1 MDCRVFIDTVAVLT
15 NCHKDYWPS
24 FVYHDWR
31 CQPCVCVCVEMRG
44 VVWYWWDPVNRR
56 LDGSVGGTLRMS
68 HCYRPSPSR
77 APFIVA
83 AVVSHQNWTTL
94 TPCLLLYQVSFSVT
108 LYS

>member
-56 LDGSVGGTLRMS
+56 
-68 HCYRPSPSR
+68 
-77 APFIVA
+77 
-83 AVVSHQNWTTL
+83 
-94 TPCLLLYQVSFSVT
+94 
-108 LYS
+108 